1 MFQVRGLPGSQSLPW
16 LKQPFIPRG
25 EPQQPSLNLT
35 FLPTFVAR
43 NIGFPNYGNLLPTIR
58 TMLIWTDVIFGYTE
72 TVTLNQR
79 SVAARA
85 VGIFIRMSG
94 HISNIY
100 ILQYLC
106 SFIEMLK

>member
-1 MFQVRGLPGSQSLPW
+1 MF
-16 LKQPFIPRG
+16 
-25 EPQQPSLNLT
+25 
-35 FLPTFVAR
+35 
-43 NIGFPNYGNLLPTIR
+43 IR
-58 TMLIWTDVIFGYTE
+58 ADVIFGYTE